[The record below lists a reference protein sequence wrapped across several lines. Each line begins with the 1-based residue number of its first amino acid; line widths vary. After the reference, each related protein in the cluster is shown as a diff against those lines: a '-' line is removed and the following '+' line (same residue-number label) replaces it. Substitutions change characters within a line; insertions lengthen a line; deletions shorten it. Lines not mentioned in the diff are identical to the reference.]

1 MFPLTPPS
9 RLLYTA
15 IRSRRTWANIK
26 MGQEGI
32 PGKKNYSS
40 KMSWTGGKWQKKL
53 KQKAEKY
60 DLSVSREAG
69 KE

>member
-1 MFPLTPPS
+1 
-9 RLLYTA
+9 
-15 IRSRRTWANIK
+15 

-60 DLSVSREAG
+60 DLSISREAG
-69 KE
+69 KDKYHQTGYI